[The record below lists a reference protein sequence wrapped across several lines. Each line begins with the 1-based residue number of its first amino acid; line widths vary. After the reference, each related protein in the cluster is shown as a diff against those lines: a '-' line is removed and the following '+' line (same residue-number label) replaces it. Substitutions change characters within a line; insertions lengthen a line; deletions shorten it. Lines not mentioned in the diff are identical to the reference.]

1 MFGECSADLR
11 MVRVILKDGFFDDLS
26 YHCKIIRYIE
36 EEESI
41 YLLTG
46 KVDLPTF
53 SLDGIYECTIRT
65 KDGPVVCS
73 GTIRER
79 YWSKVGRVIVFR
91 VENGFYKNNLN

>member
-1 MFGECSADLR
+1 MYEECSADLR
-11 MVRVILKDGFFDDLS
+11 MIRMIKKGGFFDDLS
-26 YHCKIIRYIE
+26 YHFKIIRYIE

-53 SLDGIYECTIRT
+53 SLDGIYECIIQAE
-65 KDGPVVCS
+65 DAPVICT
-73 GTIRER
+73 GTIRDR
-79 YWSKVGRVIVFR
+79 YWSKAGRVILFR